1 MEDEHP
7 HGGNNQVTGDDQPSS
22 TSDAVSLLSSPMAR
36 RTLIYLTDT
45 STTTVEE
52 LADVLTGMEATG
64 ADTLATPADR
74 RRVRILLYHCVLPR
88 LDAAGYV
95 DFDAEERT
103 VVRGDVPEVVDELL
117 DLEW

>member
-1 MEDEHP
+1 MEDDHP
-7 HGGNNQVTGDDQPSS
+7 RDGDIRFTGDDRLSS

-36 RTLIYLTDT
+36 QTLDYLTGT
-45 STTTVEE
+45 STTTVGE
-52 LADVLTGMEATG
+52 LADVLTGIEATA
-64 ADTLATPADR
+64 ADALATPADR

-95 DFDAEERT
+95 DFDAEEQT